1 MKFTFNANRKKRKK
15 IFTIKGARSRFSM
28 ISEKGIEQKKMQFNS
43 TLAKWRHQY
52 DIFFSVKIVEYVNFK
67 DVELLKKKT
76 ITACL
81 KLRLNYL

>member
-15 IFTIKGARSRFSM
+15 IFNIKGARSRFSM

-67 DVELLKKKT
+67 DVELLKKK
-76 ITACL
+76 
-81 KLRLNYL
+81 R